1 MKTILHVFLTVL
13 AFAAIQTGVRAQTAA
28 FQEYSCERYTDLGG
42 GKVRLEIGTLFKSA
56 GFIPTLASDFN
67 LSDLSLSG
75 TTLRAISGKTVDALS
90 QYLSLT
96 GIASEIGTN
105 FARSTETYSVQGGV
119 YVIITVRSGS
129 IGTGGANTGGTTT
142 PATLKPVNV
151 STLTLCPAG
160 GAVTAGFVLEGAG
173 SQQVLI
179 RAVGPTLRIFNVG
192 GPLANPKLTVNKGQ
206 SVIGTNDDWGSD
218 PVKAAALTAAFTA
231 SGAFALPAGSR
242 DAAVLVTLDAGS
254 YTAQA
259 ASVDA
264 AASGQVIVEV
274 YILK

>member
-13 AFAAIQTGVRAQTAA
+13 AFAAIQSGVRAQTVAE
-28 FQEYSCERYTDLGG
+28 QYNCDRYTDIGG
-42 GKVRLEIGTLFKSA
+42 GRVRWEVGTLFKSA
-56 GFIPTLASDFN
+56 GFVASNGADFN
-67 LSDLSLSG
+67 SLSLFGLTAS
-75 TTLRAISGKTVDALS
+75 TLNAISGKPVGPLS
-90 QYLSLT
+90 SYLSLT
-96 GIASEIGTN
+96 GSIPELGNN
-105 FARSTETYSVQGGV
+105 FARSPETYSVNGGV
-119 YVIITVRSGS
+119 FVIITVRSGS
-129 IGTGGANTGGTTT
+129 TGTGGGTTI

-179 RAVGPTLRIFNVG
+179 RAVGPTLSTFNVG
-192 GPLANPKLTVNKGQ
+192 GPLANPKLTVNKGP

-259 ASVDA
+259 ASVDS

-274 YILK
+274 YVLK